1 MFMILEMNEDKAPPP
16 AVGDVYTADVCQ
28 LQFSEA
34 ASLAMFIDQTEI
46 HFDIYITAQKSQ
58 WKRTGQQ
65 SWWATWKTGAVSSV
79 GTSQASLTRASRSP
93 FEGTLKDINFVFE
106 YRVDLR
112 PWIAEDHRLIAK
124 YDGKVSVKKET
135 VKVEMIKEGS
145 GWVLQLDSELEPIEL
160 GD

>member
-1 MFMILEMNEDKAPPP
+1 MAH
-16 AVGDVYTADVCQ
+16 GDQ
-28 LQFSEA
+28 ERGRPFL
-34 ASLAMFIDQTEI
+34 L
-46 HFDIYITAQKSQ
+46 DIPSYLPGSTAQKSQ
-58 WKRTGQQ
+58 WKRTGQ

-93 FEGTLKDINFVFE
+93 FEGTLKDVNFVFE

-145 GWVLQLDSELEPIEL
+145 GWVLQLDSELEPMEL
-160 GD
+160 GSKWWLRNNYSFSQLLPSVASVCL